1 MPLGV
6 QPRVCNCCGK
16 DMDFF
21 DIQEDFT
28 ISRKVGYGSKYD
40 MMIIDLRICGDCFD
54 KIVDGCSVTPVIGAW
69 DWS

>member
-40 MMIIDLRICGDCFD
+40 TMIIDLRICGDCFD
-54 KIVDGCSVTPVIGAW
+54 KIVDGCSVTPVIGVW

>member
-1 MPLGV
+1 
-6 QPRVCNCCGK
+6 
-16 DMDFF
+16 MDFF

-40 MMIIDLRICGDCFD
+40 MMIIDLRLCGDCFD

>member
-40 MMIIDLRICGDCFD
+40 TMIIDLRLCGDCFD
-54 KIVDGCSVTPVIGAW
+54 KIVDGCSVTPVIGVW

>member
-28 ISRKVGYGSKYD
+28 ISRNVGYGSKYD
-40 MMIIDLRICGDCFD
+40 TMIIDLRICGDCFD
-54 KIVDGCSVTPVIGAW
+54 KIVDSCSVTPVIGVW